1 MCVCVCVMINLDKVN
16 KCVHLFSP
24 NWCPGRG
31 DSRRTVSEREI
42 EKGFQ
47 IIVFGVQFC
56 LQGRGHIRVHYPE
69 DVSLLHC
76 TPSSSLA
83 DNNH

>member
-1 MCVCVCVMINLDKVN
+1 MCVCVMINHDKVN

-24 NWCPGRG
+24 NLCPGRA
-31 DSRRTVSEREI
+31 DSSGTVSERER

-56 LQGRGHIRVHYPE
+56 LHGRGHISVHYPE
-69 DVSLLHC
+69 DHECVPAPLYS
-76 TPSSSLA
+76 
-83 DNNH
+83 